1 MDVNFNRR
9 VEDRPYSGPLLWYD
23 KRDTLCGDI
32 SRKGNVALDVVI
44 EKVEEFFSTALD
56 TIKKTLSTISS
67 DEATNQLVSKS
78 DPTSLN
84 GLAVLV
90 AIHALDDA
98 WRTTCSIQTAD
109 YLTVVLEKARDCF
122 REHATVC
129 AKELSSIRLDSDIEA
144 QLNELRHANIHAMGC
159 VLDCVVRNPPRA

>member
-1 MDVNFNRR
+1 MDVNSHRR
-9 VEDRPYSGPLLWYD
+9 SEDRPYPGPLLWYD
-23 KRDTLCGDI
+23 KRDTLYGDI

-44 EKVEEFFSTALD
+44 QKVEEFFSTALD

-84 GLAVLV
+84 GLAILV

-98 WRTTCSIQTAD
+98 WRTTRSLQTAD
-109 YLTVVLEKARDCF
+109 YLAVILETARDCF
-122 REHATVC
+122 REHATAC
-129 AKELSSIRLDSDIEA
+129 AKELSSIRLDLDIES
-144 QLNELRHANIHAMGC
+144 QLKALRRAHIHAMGC
-159 VLDCVVRNPPRA
+159 VLEQVVSNP